1 MAVICV
7 TGKMASGKNYICSQ
21 MEKEGWSS
29 VDADLLVHKAI
40 EQKTELI
47 LETFSKEAAA
57 MNLKIQNEDGSVN
70 RRELGKLLFAKPEL
84 LAKQESIVYP
94 AITQMVKDFIQTHEK
109 TIINATV
116 LFKTPE
122 LLNMCEYVLFVKAG
136 LIKRLI
142 RARKRDHLPYKQ
154 IFKRFYAQ
162 RNLLK
167 DYKKSGTSIRIVRN

>member
-1 MAVICV
+1 
-7 TGKMASGKNYICSQ
+7 
-21 MEKEGWSS
+21 
-29 VDADLLVHKAI
+29 
-40 EQKTELI
+40 
-47 LETFSKEAAA
+47 
-57 MNLKIQNEDGSVN
+57 
-70 RRELGKLLFAKPEL
+70 
-84 LAKQESIVYP
+84 
-94 AITQMVKDFIQTHEK
+94 MVKDFIQTHEK

-136 LIKRLI
+136 LIKRII

-167 DYKKSGTSIRIVRN
+167 DYKKTGTSIRIVRN

>member
-7 TGKMASGKNYICSQ
+7 TGKMASGKNFICSQ

-57 MNLKIQNEDGSVN
+57 MNLKIQNDDGSVN

-136 LIKRLI
+136 LIKRII

-162 RNLLK
+162 RNLLN